1 MYRHLDSHS
10 PAAHLHTSSTMT
22 RHLDIILPARS
33 SAMVG
38 DIRPLN
44 EEERMIGLTQV
55 ANYVLDRFENDA
67 GTKLSRTHVSLS
79 SDINPNLQ
87 EFREL
92 LRLNL
97 FTLSKIYYKIN
108 DDFFVSKLSSRNPF
122 YIRMVKPQNKGPVD
136 RYMQAWKVQQ
146 LGDFVAIHYLGTI
159 GAQSRK
165 QLNAILNKLP
175 AFGALDRFEWPHQT
189 SYFVIL
195 KADLY
200 RHPRR

>member
-1 MYRHLDSHS
+1 
-10 PAAHLHTSSTMT
+10 
-22 RHLDIILPARS
+22 
-33 SAMVG
+33 MVG